1 MILTTQIVQIGKDVR
16 VLVSTALWITPE
28 TKTNGRLVVPKRLEI
43 FTIGS
48 CLQKDFFVCKK
59 PVVSKFNLVFLIRIK
74 EVEFSINFKYCI
86 FL

>member
-48 CLQKDFFVCKK
+48 CLQKDSFACKK
-59 PVVSKFNLVFLIRIK
+59 PVVSKFNLVFLITIK
-74 EVEFSINFKYCI
+74 VEFSINFKYCI